1 MNASGVLSSSSSK
14 NASNLFLVASCF
26 GSTAN
31 SLVWIRARSRNSL
44 TFLSLVCREGLF
56 RFNKI
61 KLILFLRSLLF
72 STDQHLQLFLKN
84 RKLSRLPPHVIL
96 RCVTSFLVIPVGAV
110 HVPRLSLVGWTIVV
124 FVIVV
129 HSA

>member
-44 TFLSLVCREGLF
+44 TFLSLVCREDLF
-56 RFNKI
+56 QFNAI
-61 KLILFLRSLLF
+61 KLILFLQSLLF
-72 STDQHLQLFLKN
+72 STDQHLQLFSKTE
-84 RKLSRLPPHVIL
+84 I
-96 RCVTSFLVIPVGAV
+96 FLVFP
-110 HVPRLSLVGWTIVV
+110 HM
-124 FVIVV
+124 
-129 HSA
+129 